1 MRILVTNDDGV
12 HEPGVLALALAVR
25 ELGHDV
31 VLVAPRHEMSGS
43 SASMAVRDDEIRY
56 DTVAVDGWPDPAFAL
71 DGTPALC
78 VIAGALGAFGEPPDL
93 VVSGVNPGYNTGRST
108 LHSGTVG
115 AALTAVA
122 WGLSGLAVSIDIGGP
137 TRWGTATAYAQRAVT
152 WLAAAPPR
160 TALNL
165 NVPNV
170 DPVDVRGVRAAALAP
185 IGAMRTHIADH
196 SPGLIRLQLRPNA
209 APVPE
214 GTDTALVRAGY
225 ATVSLLTP
233 PTALDSA
240 SVLDAFAT
248 PVGTKAAL

>member
-43 SASMAVRDDEIRY
+43 SASMTARDDEIRY
-56 DTVAVDGWPDPAFAL
+56 ETITVDGWPDPAYAL
-71 DGTPALC
+71 DGAPALC
-78 VIAGALGAFGEPPDL
+78 VIAGVLGAFGDAPDL
-93 VVSGVNPGYNTGRST
+93 VVSGINPGYNTGRST

-137 TRWGTATAYAQRAVT
+137 IRWGTATTLAQRALG
-152 WLAAAPPR
+152 WLATAPAR
-160 TALNL
+160 TAVNL

-170 DPVDVRGVRAAALAP
+170 DPAHVLGVRAAPLAP
-185 IGAMRTHIADH
+185 IGAMRSHIAEH
-196 SPGLIRLQLRPNA
+196 VPGCIRLQLRPNE

-233 PTALDSA
+233 PTALDA
-240 SVLDAFAT
+240 TAVLAAFADL
-248 PVGTKAAL
+248 PEAVAR

>member
-1 MRILVTNDDGV
+1 MRVLVTNDDGV
-12 HEPGVLALALAVR
+12 HEPGVVALASAMCK
-25 ELGHDV
+25 LGHDV

-43 SASMAVRDDEIRY
+43 SASMAARNDEIRY
-56 DTVAVDGWPDPAFAL
+56 EVVDVAGWPEPAYAL
-71 DGTPALC
+71 DGAPALC
-78 VIAGALGAFGEPPDL
+78 VIAGVLGAFGAPPDL

-122 WGLSGLAVSIDIGGP
+122 WGLSGLAVSIDIGRP
-137 TRWGTATAYAQRAVT
+137 VHWGTATSLAGRAVD
-152 WLAAAPPR
+152 WLAGAPPR

-170 DPVDVRGVRAAALAP
+170 ELDAVRGVRAAPLAP

-196 SPGLIRLQLRPNA
+196 VPGRIRLQLRPNT

-214 GTDTALVRAGY
+214 GTDTAFVRDGF

-233 PTALDSA
+233 PTALEA
-240 SVLDAFAT
+240 AHVLTAFDG
-248 PVGTKAAL
+248 VGSRS

>member
-12 HEPGVLALALAVR
+12 HEPGVLALASAMGD
-25 ELGHDV
+25 LGHDV

-43 SASMAVRDDEIRY
+43 SASMAVRNDEIHY
-56 DTVAVDGWPDPAFAL
+56 ETVSVAGWPGVAYAL
-71 DGTPALC
+71 DGAPALC
-78 VIAGALGAFGEPPDL
+78 VIAGVLGAFGDVPDL

-122 WGLSGLAVSIDIGGP
+122 WGVSGLAVSIDIGP
-137 TRWGTATAYAQRAVT
+137 TIRWNTATALAQRAVA
-152 WLAAAPPR
+152 WLATAPAR

-170 DPVDVRGVRAAALAP
+170 EPGEVLGVRAAPLAP
-185 IGAMRTHIADH
+185 VGAMRSHIAEH
-196 SPGLIRLQLRPNA
+196 VPGRIRLQLRPNT
-209 APVPE
+209 APVPD

-240 SVLDAFAT
+240 AVLQAFAD
-248 PVGTKAAL
+248 PVEAVGR